1 MSERIHSEP
10 PAEPRHSGLTAG
22 SNTGPSLEE
31 GVIDVDHTP
40 GSVGRVRSA
49 ATSSGAAGSPGVS
62 DGAAGVAPVTAGS
75 GSDGAR
81 SGGSRRSTATG
92 RAGRAA
98 GGDTGG
104 ESGAVSDGGKRR
116 RRGLVRV
123 LQLRM
128 GLVARR
134 WRQSLQFRA
143 VSVALVGALVVFLVT
158 GAFLS
163 HQISERLFND
173 RLDQVLT
180 QSEAD
185 FNQVQASFDASDA
198 VDRDQLQ
205 TLVNSTLDALES
217 DPDTSQ
223 RRWLLVP
230 LSTDTGQTMLPA
242 QAESEWM
249 TSATVP
255 QELQNRVTADSG
267 TYWQSSSVRMD
278 QDGPEVPVVIVGREV
293 EPQQGSRYGLY
304 LINDFSQP
312 QFTLDA
318 IHAVLMLST
327 LVQALLVS
335 GVVGYVTREVVLPV
349 STTARVSESLADG
362 NLGVRM
368 QVEGSH
374 EVARLG
380 RSFNRMAD
388 NLEDQITRLERL
400 SSMQQ
405 TFVSDVS
412 HELRTPLTTVRMA
425 AEVLHNAREDFDPV
439 NRRSAELLYNQ
450 VDRFDTLL
458 ADLLEISRFD
468 AGAARLDISGTKV
481 FALLNEVLEAAA
493 PLAANSGSVIRV
505 HSDQQ
510 RCIVQMDQRRIDRIL
525 RNLLVNALEHGEGRP
540 VDIVV
545 RASDVA
551 VGVAVRD
558 HGIGMTEEQTQKV
571 FDRFWRADPAR
582 ARTTGG
588 TGLGLSIAVEDTR
601 LHGGRLDA
609 WGSPG
614 EGACFRLTLPLLRSR
629 PLNDEDLSPVD
640 LPPEEDELPSVAVVT
655 DTGTFA
661 AVPLDRDSVIAPVTE
676 TVLVV
681 NQHEDADDH
690 LDGSDLDGDG
700 PEHHGHGTVGLA
712 DATDV
717 DDTSGPTIGTDS
729 PSTAAGASG
738 FPPADAGGDQGSGVA
753 EPGAIRPSIR
763 AAAALEGPGASM
775 KGARPAIG
783 GGFLTSTSVSDEGV
797 GGVYPPAAAEP
808 EALATDEH
816 EVTDDEHPSDDASRQ
831 PADHPAGVGVA
842 QDDVD
847 DLDEAYED
855 LYIDDTGE
863 LPAFRDP
870 DLDDTPGE
878 SR

>member
-1 MSERIHSEP
+1 MSERTDSP
-10 PAEPRHSGLTAG
+10 PQHSGPTLEDGVIDERADVVAGGSEHDERRTPVALTAG
-22 SNTGPSLEE
+22 PQPGHAADARVAAEAT
-31 GVIDVDHTP
+31 TP
-40 GSVGRVRSA
+40 RRFA
-49 ATSSGAAGSPGVS
+49 ARPTPPAAP
-62 DGAAGVAPVTAGS
+62 
-75 GSDGAR
+75 
-81 SGGSRRSTATG
+81 
-92 RAGRAA
+92 
-98 GGDTGG
+98 
-104 ESGAVSDGGKRR
+104 RR
-116 RRGLVRV
+116 RRGPINMLRFRLGLLV
-123 LQLRM
+123 
-128 GLVARR
+128 RR

-143 VSVALVGALVVFLVT
+143 VSIAMLGAMVIFLVT

-173 RLDQVLT
+173 RLEQVLA
-180 QSEAD
+180 QSDTD
-185 FNQVQASFDASDA
+185 FTQVQASFQASDA
-198 VDRDQLQ
+198 ADREQLQ
-205 TLVNSTLDALES
+205 TLVSSTLDNLDS
-217 DPDTSQ
+217 DPASSQ

-230 LSTDTGQTMLPA
+230 LSTETGQNMLPA
-242 QAESEWM
+242 QAESSWM

-255 QELQNRVTADSG
+255 EELQDRVAGGDG

-278 QDGPEVPVVIVGREV
+278 ENGAPVPVVIVGRVV
-293 EPQQGSRYGLY
+293 EPQQGSKYALY
-304 LINDFSQP
+304 LVNDFSQP
-312 QFTLDA
+312 QNTLDA
-318 IHAVLMLST
+318 IHAVLILAT

-335 GVVGYVTREVVLPV
+335 GVVGYVTREVVRPV

-368 QVEGSH
+368 EVEGSH

-425 AEVLHNAREDFDPV
+425 AEVLHNARDEFDPV

-468 AGAARLDISGTKV
+468 AGAARLDISGTNL
-481 FALLNEVLEAAA
+481 FALINEVLEATA
-493 PLAANSGSVIRV
+493 PLAANSGSVVRV
-505 HSDQQ
+505 HSDLQ

-545 RASDVA
+545 KASDVA
-551 VGVAVRD
+551 VGIAVRD
-558 HGIGMTEEQTQKV
+558 HGIGMTPEQTQKV
-571 FDRFWRADPAR
+571 FNRFWRADPAR

-614 EGACFRLTLPLLRSR
+614 DGACFRLTLPLLRSR
-629 PLNDEDLSPVD
+629 PLSDADVSPVD
-640 LPPEEDELPSVAVVT
+640 LPPVDDELPSVAVVT

-676 TVLVV
+676 TIPVISPL
-681 NQHEDADDH
+681 DD
-690 LDGSDLDGDG
+690 DGDDSAEETPG
-700 PEHHGHGTVGLA
+700 GDRASGTDTVPVPEHDPV
-712 DATDV
+712 
-717 DDTSGPTIGTDS
+717 
-729 PSTAAGASG
+729 
-738 FPPADAGGDQGSGVA
+738 
-753 EPGAIRPSIR
+753 R
-763 AAAALEGPGASM
+763 AAAGLEGLGASM
-775 KGARPAIG
+775 TSLRPAIG
-783 GGFLTSTSVSDEGV
+783 GDFLTSSTVSDEGV
-797 GGVYPPAAAEP
+797 TGAHQFEAVPAAAVHGLGEDT
-808 EALATDEH
+808 A
-816 EVTDDEHPSDDASRQ
+816 
-831 PADHPAGVGVA
+831 
-842 QDDVD
+842 D

-855 LYIDDTGE
+855 LYADDSGE
-863 LPAFRDP
+863 LPAFHDAE
-870 DLDDTPGE
+870 DDDQTGGA
-878 SR
+878 R

>member
-1 MSERIHSEP
+1 MSERTQPES
-10 PAEPRHSGLTAG
+10 PR
-22 SNTGPSLEE
+22 TGPTLED
-31 GVIDVDHTP
+31 GVIDDGHVP
-40 GSVGRVRSA
+40 ARRPRSRPVRSV
-49 ATSSGAAGSPGVS
+49 SSGR
-62 DGAAGVAPVTAGS
+62 
-75 GSDGAR
+75 AR
-81 SGGSRRSTATG
+81 QGT
-92 RAGRAA
+92 AGRAA
-98 GGDTGG
+98 RHDH
-104 ESGAVSDGGKRR
+104 SAHRR
-116 RRGLVRV
+116 RRGPFRV
-123 LQLRM
+123 LRFRM
-128 GLVARR
+128 SLLVRR

-143 VSVALVGALVVFLVT
+143 VSIAMLGALVIFLVT

-173 RLDQVLT
+173 RLEQVLT

-185 FNQVQASFDASDA
+185 FGQVQASFDSSDA
-198 VDRDQLQ
+198 VDREQLQ
-205 TLVNSTLDALES
+205 TLVTATLDALDS
-217 DPDTSQ
+217 DATNSQ

-230 LSTDTGQTMLPA
+230 LSTDTGQTVLPA

-255 QELQNRVTADSG
+255 RELQNRVAADGG
-267 TYWQSSSVRMD
+267 TYWQSSSVRMEE
-278 QDGPEVPVVIVGREV
+278 DGAAVPVVVVGHEV
-293 EPQQGSRYGLY
+293 QPQQGSRYGLY
-304 LINDFSQP
+304 LVNDFSQP
-312 QFTLDA
+312 QNTLDA
-318 IHAVLMLST
+318 IHAVLILAT

-335 GVVGYVTREVVLPV
+335 GVVGYVTREVVRPV
-349 STTARVSESLADG
+349 SSTARVSESLADG

-468 AGAARLDISGTKV
+468 AGAARLDISGSNI
-481 FALLNEVLEAAA
+481 FALLNDVLEAAA

-505 HSDQQ
+505 HSDLQ

-540 VDIVV
+540 MDIVV
-545 RASDVA
+545 KASDVA
-551 VGVAVRD
+551 VGIAVRD
-558 HGIGMTEEQTQKV
+558 HGIGMSEEQTQKV

-588 TGLGLSIAVEDTR
+588 TGLGLSISVEDTR

-609 WGSPG
+609 WGALE

-629 PLNDEDLSPVD
+629 PLNDADVSPVE
-640 LPPEEDELPSVAVVT
+640 LPPDEDELPSVAVVT

-661 AVPLDRDSVIAPVTE
+661 AVPLDRASVMATITE
-676 TVLVV
+676 TIPAV
-681 NQHEDADDH
+681 DADDDDAEEVAP
-690 LDGSDLDGDG
+690 DGSG
-700 PEHHGHGTVGLA
+700 GTVG
-712 DATDV
+712 
-717 DDTSGPTIGTDS
+717 P
-729 PSTAAGASG
+729 
-738 FPPADAGGDQGSGVA
+738 DAGDAGS
-753 EPGAIRPSIR
+753 
-763 AAAALEGPGASM
+763 
-775 KGARPAIG
+775 RPAIG
-783 GGFLTSTSVSDEGV
+783 GDFLSSASVSDQGV
-797 GGVYPPAAAEP
+797 GAVYPSGALDTVPGQAQADDEAEP
-808 EALATDEH
+808 EADGPAQRIGVTGDGAATGTVPAAAAPEPDGEARDAEAGSDGVLGVDAEDGLDDDLDGDLDEDL
-816 EVTDDEHPSDDASRQ
+816 EDDLE
-831 PADHPAGVGVA
+831 
-842 QDDVD
+842 D

-855 LYIDDTGE
+855 LFLDDTGE
-863 LPAFRDP
+863 LPAFRDVKP
-870 DLDDTPGE
+870 DDPSGE
-878 SR
+878 DR

>member
-1 MSERIHSEP
+1 MTERTDLEP
-10 PAEPRHSGLTAG
+10 AG
-22 SNTGPSLEE
+22 IGPT
-31 GVIDVDHTP
+31 VDQSVLDTEHTP
-40 GSVGRVRSA
+40 TQA
-49 ATSSGAAGSPGVS
+49 ARGGVAGAADRANRRAGKRNPTAPGV
-62 DGAAGVAPVTAGS
+62 
-75 GSDGAR
+75 
-81 SGGSRRSTATG
+81 
-92 RAGRAA
+92 
-98 GGDTGG
+98 
-104 ESGAVSDGGKRR
+104 
-116 RRGLVRV
+116 RRGPLRLMRFRIFLLV
-123 LQLRM
+123 
-128 GLVARR
+128 RR

-143 VSVALVGALVVFLVT
+143 VTIAMLGALVIFLVT

-180 QSEAD
+180 QSETD
-185 FNQVQASFDASDA
+185 FTQVQANFDASDA
-198 VDRDQLQ
+198 ADRGQLQ
-205 TLVNSTLDALES
+205 TSVTATLDALDS
-217 DPDTSQ
+217 DTSTSQ
-223 RRWLLVP
+223 RRWLLIP
-230 LSTDTGQTMLPA
+230 LSSVTGQSLLPA
-242 QAESEWM
+242 QAESDWM

-255 QELQNRVTADSG
+255 QELQNRVSNDPG
-267 TYWQSSSVRMD
+267 TYWQSSSVRLEE
-278 QDGPEVPVVIVGREV
+278 DGVAVPVVIVGKVV
-293 EPQQGSRYGLY
+293 EPQPGARYGLY
-304 LINDFSQP
+304 LVNDFNQP
-312 QFTLDA
+312 QQTLDA
-318 IHAVLMLST
+318 IHAVLILST

-349 STTARVSESLADG
+349 SATARVSESLADG

-468 AGAARLDISGTKV
+468 AGAARLDISGNNI
-481 FALLNEVLEAAA
+481 FALINEVLEATA
-493 PLAANSGSVIRV
+493 PLAANSATVVRV
-505 HSDQQ
+505 HSDLE
-510 RCIVQMDQRRIDRIL
+510 RCMVQMDQRRIDRIL

-540 VDIVV
+540 VDVVV

-551 VGVAVRD
+551 VGIAVRD
-558 HGIGMTEEQTQKV
+558 HGIGMTEAQTQKV

-629 PLNDEDLSPVD
+629 PLNDDDDSPVQ
-640 LPPEEDELPSVAVVT
+640 LPPQEDELPSVAVVT

-661 AVPLDRDSVIAPVTE
+661 AVPLDRDSVMAPITDSVP
-676 TVLVV
+676 VV
-681 NQHEDADDH
+681 GEPQA
-690 LDGSDLDGDG
+690 
-700 PEHHGHGTVGLA
+700 
-712 DATDV
+712 DV
-717 DDTSGPTIGTDS
+717 DEVDLLEQVDEDPQRATTAA
-729 PSTAAGASG
+729 AAGAEETETGPSSG
-738 FPPADAGGDQGSGVA
+738 PKPVLGSTGVRIVEAAGLDGPAARHPV
-753 EPGAIRPSIR
+753 
-763 AAAALEGPGASM
+763 L
-775 KGARPAIG
+775 RPAIG
-783 GGFLTSTSVSDEGV
+783 TEFLSTTEVSQEGV
-797 GGVYPPAAAEP
+797 DGAYLSDTGQEESDAQLAGSAESELGP
-808 EALATDEH
+808 SGSSGSSDALD
-816 EVTDDEHPSDDASRQ
+816 
-831 PADHPAGVGVA
+831 GVGAESVLVDYGMDTVA
-842 QDDVD
+842 VGAHEAYDN
-847 DLDEAYED
+847 LDEAYED
-855 LYIDDTGE
+855 LFLDDTGE
-863 LPAFRDP
+863 LPAFREATWEDP
-870 DLDDTPGE
+870 SGTAQTPPQAPDATEQTGE
-878 SR
+878 TREN